1 MNITIITIGKAKES
15 YIREGIFEYKKRLG
29 PYIKIKEIELKA
41 ESFRAGTKEKAK
53 ILEGE
58 RVLNSLKKFEKDNIF
73 LLDENAQEFSS
84 VKFSSLMESRN
95 EIVFVIAGSLG
106 WSDELR
112 NSLYKKIS
120 LSKMTIPHELARLVL
135 MEQIYRGVTI
145 IKKKEY
151 HH

>member
-1 MNITIITIGKAKES
+1 
-15 YIREGIFEYKKRLG
+15 
-29 PYIKIKEIELKA
+29 
-41 ESFRAGTKEKAK
+41 
-53 ILEGE
+53 
-58 RVLNSLKKFEKDNIF
+58 
-73 LLDENAQEFSS
+73 
-84 VKFSSLMESRN
+84 MESRN